1 MSEQEKEEA
10 EKSKQLVE
18 RAFRWPK
25 YVAAQRFISRLLL
38 TAHCT
43 NNQSEIV
50 KNTTR
55 AGMEVE
61 TLLGKDE
68 KIEGVDFQ
76 LLKDLY
82 NFDAC
87 LSAAQKVEFDGVWN
101 PGQGWVYKKL
111 YRIHWNFQEEKTNYE
126 KLMAPWFRGVDCWS
140 QFLKLS
146 KERYLVVRCK
156 KCSFTFLNE
165 ASQTIKEKM
174 KEANVY
180 AVEDQVESDGKKQKI
195 FNFLVKTYGVKGTKT
210 IQVENPGSPIYHPW
224 KTIEVEVDC
233 VLCPNCKQ
241 KLNIEDVT
249 FSAKENVCWS
259 RPWIVF
265 YDETWNLTE
274 SGLAQLRTQFYVWAV
289 KICADAGVKLCQV
302 IDPDILK
309 DIEQL
314 MGAESKREEAKEE

>member
-1 MSEQEKEEA
+1 MSEKEEA

-25 YVAAQRFISRLLL
+25 YVSAQRFISRLLL

-43 NNQSEIV
+43 NNPSEIV
-50 KNTTR
+50 KNTAR

-82 NFDAC
+82 NFSMCID
-87 LSAAQKVEFDGVWN
+87 SPQTISFDCVWSH
-101 PGQGWVYKKL
+101 GQGWVCRKL
-111 YRIHWNFQEEKTNYE
+111 YRIHWNFREEKTNYE
-126 KLMAPWFRGVDCWS
+126 KLMAPWFRGVECWS
-140 QFLKLS
+140 HLLRLS
-146 KERYLVVRCK
+146 KEQYTVVQCK

-165 ASQTIKEKM
+165 PSKTLEEKL
-174 KEANVY
+174 KEANVH
-180 AVEDQVESDGKKQKI
+180 AAEAPAESDESEENQNI
-195 FNFLVKTYGVKGTKT
+195 FNFLLKTYGVKGTKT
-210 IQVENPGSPIYHPW
+210 EQVETGGPIFTRW
-224 KTIEVEVDC
+224 KTIEVVVDC
-233 VLCPNCKQ
+233 VQCPNCKQ
-241 KLNIEDVT
+241 KLNVEDLT
-249 FSAKENVCWS
+249 FSTKENVCWS
-259 RPWIVF
+259 RPWVVF

-274 SGLAQLRTQFYVWAV
+274 SGLSQLKTQFYVWAV

-314 MGAESKREEAKEE
+314 MGAESKGEEAKEE